1 MVNILMVVCNEYSQL
16 REIMFSKI
24 DNLEFYLMSK
34 EKKLVYLV
42 NQYWKE
48 LGIFIEKTWEKRNE
62 ILYK

>member
-1 MVNILMVVCNEYSQL
+1 MVVCNEYSQL

-42 NQYWKE
+42 NQYWEE
-48 LGIFIEKTWEKRNE
+48 LGIFIEKTWEKRND